1 MYKEILMVMIMEKK
15 ELETQ
20 IFEDLKG
27 DYEGVKKI
35 SMESDNEFLVFAD
48 DETLW
53 KIFEDMIDEFGSI
66 EFDAEKGETHF
77 LRINI

>member
-1 MYKEILMVMIMEKK
+1 MENK

-27 DYEGVKKI
+27 DYEGVEKI
-35 SMESDNEFLVFAD
+35 LMQSDTEFLVFAD
-48 DETLW
+48 DDTLW
-53 KIFEDMIDEFGSI
+53 KIFEDMNNEFSSI
-66 EFDAEKGETHF
+66 EFDAEKGETNF

>member
-1 MYKEILMVMIMEKK
+1 MEKK

-27 DYEGVKKI
+27 DYEGVEKI
-35 SMESDNEFLVFAD
+35 SMESDTEFLVFAD
-48 DETLW
+48 DDTLW
-53 KIFEDMIDEFGSI
+53 KIFEDMNNEFSSI

-77 LRINI
+77 LRVNI

>member
-1 MYKEILMVMIMEKK
+1 MIMEMK
-15 ELETQ
+15 ELEIQ

-27 DYEGVKKI
+27 DYEGIEKI
-35 SMESDNEFLVFAD
+35 SMESEQEFLVFAD

-53 KIFEDMIDEFGSI
+53 HIFEDMINEFSFI

-77 LRINI
+77 LRIQI